1 VIDKGEIANDSSC
14 VEGPEENESIR
25 CNLRISC
32 TCVRILEELL
42 TVINSFVLNFE

>member
-1 VIDKGEIANDSSC
+1 
-14 VEGPEENESIR
+14 VEGPEENERIR

-42 TVINSFVLNFE
+42 TVFNCSVLTFGVQ